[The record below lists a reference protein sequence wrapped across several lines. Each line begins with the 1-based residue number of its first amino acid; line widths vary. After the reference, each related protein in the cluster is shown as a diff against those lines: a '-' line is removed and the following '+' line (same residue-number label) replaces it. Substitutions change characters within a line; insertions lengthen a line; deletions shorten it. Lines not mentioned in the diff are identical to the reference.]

1 MNGITSATAL
11 WYASRATGV
20 VALLM
25 LTVVTILGIVVNRQG
40 HLPGLPRFAVTGLH
54 RNLSLLS
61 VAFVAAHVLTAVAD
75 TYVTIPLA
83 AAVVPF
89 SSPYERFW
97 LGIGAVS
104 LDLTIA
110 VVVTSL
116 LRPYLGRV
124 PWRAL
129 HWLAYVL
136 WPAALAHSIG
146 SGADLQHGAL
156 LDFALGCAFAV
167 AVALTW
173 RLVAA
178 ARALPRAQRAGALLP
193 DPAGRASPGRTA
205 LVQPN
210 RSSR

>member
-1 MNGITSATAL
+1 MNGITPATAL

-25 LTVVTILGIVVNRQG
+25 LTLVMILGIVVNRQG

-97 LGIGAVS
+97 LGIGAIS
-104 LDLTIA
+104 LDLMIA
-110 VVVTSL
+110 VIVTSL
-116 LRPYLGRV
+116 LRSYLGRA
-124 PWRAL
+124 PWRAV

-136 WPAALAHSIG
+136 WPTALAHSIG
-146 SGADLQHGAL
+146 SGADLRHGAL

-167 AVALTW
+167 AVALIW
-173 RLVAA
+173 RLVAT

-193 DPAGRASPGRTA
+193 DRGGRVSFRGG
-205 LVQPN
+205 
-210 RSSR
+210 S